1 MGYLGI
7 RIGEKTAQ
15 NKHGQGRNTG
25 QVLSCV
31 PNLNTDKRG
40 TQDTVL
46 VLGPPLSVFISRC
59 FFINEFIPTS
69 SHSYPFFSWQMK
81 FQRYSMPKKGS
92 LL

>member
-46 VLGPPLSVFISRC
+46 VLGPPLSVSTSRC
-59 FFINEFIPTS
+59 SFYRWIHTN
-69 SHSYPFFSWQMK
+69 
-81 FQRYSMPKKGS
+81 
-92 LL
+92 